1 VARQPDSMP
10 IRVGDD
16 FTEEFPG
23 ADPSAAEA
31 TANLVRTSSLLL
43 AEIGRRRRVVADL
56 SASAFEALAVL
67 EGAGV
72 PLPSSVIADRL
83 LVSTASMT
91 SLLDTLARRGLIVRE
106 PHPDDRRKILVRL
119 TEPAYYLVDRM
130 LPIVHGAAT
139 EVFATFDQEEKRTL
153 VELLARVQR
162 RLADLSGREPATPLP
177 RSGRGRRR
185 RASHTT

>member
-1 VARQPDSMP
+1 MSSSKTSSRVSGVARQPDSMP

-31 TANLVRTSSLLL
+31 TANLVRASSLLL

-91 SLLDTLARRGLIVRE
+91 PLL
-106 PHPDDRRKILVRL
+106 
-119 TEPAYYLVDRM
+119 
-130 LPIVHGAAT
+130 
-139 EVFATFDQEEKRTL
+139 
-153 VELLARVQR
+153 
-162 RLADLSGREPATPLP
+162 
-177 RSGRGRRR
+177 
-185 RASHTT
+185 